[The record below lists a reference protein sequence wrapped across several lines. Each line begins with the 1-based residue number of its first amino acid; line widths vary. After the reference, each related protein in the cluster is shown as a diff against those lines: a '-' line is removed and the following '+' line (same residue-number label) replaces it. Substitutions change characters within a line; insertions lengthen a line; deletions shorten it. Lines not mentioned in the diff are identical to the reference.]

1 MITSFGPGVYDLPE
15 DAYHADPVPG
25 GSLSVSGAKKLLPPS
40 CPAKFAYERE
50 NPPAPS
56 SAMELGTAAHK
67 LVLGTGQELAVIDAR
82 DWRTN
87 KARDAAGAARAEGK
101 VPLLTAEHE
110 QVQAMA
116 KAISGHPLASALL
129 CHGDVEPEQSMFW
142 PDPAYGIWRRA
153 RLDAAR
159 QPGSGR
165 LIITDY
171 KTAASAEPGKFAKAV
186 YDYRYHMQAAWY
198 LDAAAACLGEH
209 DAAFLFVAQEKT
221 APYLTGVYGLDQDS
235 LDLGRAM
242 NERAMERYRDCTE
255 SGIWPGYQPDGV
267 GYLSLPPWAYTRE
280 DYL

>member
-1 MITSFGPGVYDLPE
+1 MRELHLARVLAGAARRRVEPAQRRGREGDVGVDVEGAGEHRRLV
-15 DAYHADPVPG
+15 AHHADATTADMGEADDDVGRPRR
-25 GSLSVSGAKKLLPPS
+25 L
-40 CPAKFAYERE
+40 
-50 NPPAPS
+50 
-56 SAMELGTAAHK
+56 ELE
-67 LVLGTGQELAVIDAR
+67 ELAVVDAR

-116 KAISGHPLASALL
+116 KAISEHPLASALL

-142 PDPAYGIWRRA
+142 PDPVFGIWRRA

-171 KTAASAEPGKFAKAV
+171 KTVASAEPGKFAKAV

-209 DAAFLFVAQEKT
+209 DAAFLFVAQEKA

-255 SGIWPGYQPDGV
+255 SGIWPGYQPEGV